1 MLSKLASC
9 LALLADEDRPVRT
22 IDLADISDLSRNQ
35 VAEFHAA
42 WLDLSPSRRLELI
55 TVMVEQAETN
65 IHLIFHAALRA
76 CLTDGDAQVRRLA
89 IEGLWEDERVS
100 LVPTLAG
107 LLTNDPSDD
116 VRSTA
121 ATALGRFVLMGV
133 LGDIAE
139 EPARQAEDALHLAW
153 ERSGEPVSVRRRVL
167 ESLAPTDTA
176 ELHVL
181 IGDAYYS
188 DNELMRQSAI
198 FAMGRSANP
207 RWNKIVLAELNSRE
221 PAIRFEAAEAA
232 GEMAIRAAVQPL
244 IQRLDDP
251 DKDVREAA
259 ALALGKIGG
268 PAARRALEALVAGD
282 DERLAEA
289 ATEALEE
296 LMFNSTH
303 LDDALDDSDLPAS
316 SRSRAAR
323 SADEGLIFDDD
334 DDADDDD
341 DDDDFDDADDGADD
355 FDQDDDEYDGDDWDD
370 DTDSFDDPDEEDDS
384 FDEAEDDLDFDDL
397 DLD

>member
-35 VAEFHAA
+35 VAEFRAVWH
-42 WLDLSPSRRLELI
+42 DLSPSRRLELI

-65 IHLIFHAALRA
+65 IHLVFHAALRA

-100 LVPTLAG
+100 LVPTLSG

-121 ATALGRFVLMGV
+121 ATALGRFVLLGV

-167 ESLAPTDTA
+167 ESLSYTDTA
-176 ELHVL
+176 DLHAL

-198 FAMGRSANP
+198 YAMGRSANP
-207 RWNKIVLAELNSRE
+207 RWNKIVLSELNSRE

-232 GEMAIRAAVQPL
+232 GEMAIRAGVQPL
-244 IQRLDDP
+244 IQRLGDT

-289 ATEALEE
+289 AAEALEE

-303 LDDALDDSDLPAS
+303 LDDALDDSDGSAS

-323 SADEGLIFDDD
+323 SADEDLIFDEDEHD
-334 DDADDDD
+334 E
-341 DDDDFDDADDGADD
+341 DDFDDADEDTAD
-355 FDQDDDEYDGDDWDD
+355 FDQDDDAYDGDDWDD
-370 DTDSFDDPDEEDDS
+370 DTDGFDDLDEEGDS
-384 FDEAEDDLDFDDL
+384 FDEAEDDLDFDDV
-397 DLD
+397 DLDR

>member
-1 MLSKLASC
+1 MSNKLTSC
-9 LALLADEDRPVRT
+9 LTLLADESRPVRT
-22 IDLADISDLSRNQ
+22 IDLADISDLSRAQ
-35 VAEFHAA
+35 VAEFHDA
-42 WLDLSPSRRLELI
+42 WRDLSPSRRLELI
-55 TVMVEQAETN
+55 TAMVEQAETN

-76 CLTDGDAQVRRLA
+76 CLTDGEAQVRRLA
-89 IEGLWEDERVS
+89 IEGLWEDERTS
-100 LVPTLAG
+100 LVPPLTDLLAH
-107 LLTNDPSDD
+107 DPSDD

-121 ATALGRFVLMGV
+121 ATALGRFVLLGV

-139 EPARQAEDALHLAW
+139 GPAGQAEAGLRAAW

-167 ESLAPTDTA
+167 ESLSYTDTA
-176 ELHVL
+176 ELHAL

-207 RWNKIVLAELNSRE
+207 RWNKIVLSELNGRE
-221 PAIRFEAAEAA
+221 AAIRFEAAEAA
-232 GEMAIRAAVQPL
+232 GEMALRAAVQPL
-244 IQRLDDP
+244 IQRLDDT
-251 DKDVREAA
+251 DMDVREAA

-268 PAARRALEALVAGD
+268 PVARRALETLVAGD

-289 ATEALEE
+289 AAEGLEE

-303 LDDALDDSDLPAS
+303 LDDALDDSDGPAS
-316 SRSRAAR
+316 SRSRAVR
-323 SADEGLIFDDD
+323 GRADEDLIFDDD
-334 DDADDDD
+334 DDDFGDANEDIDDFEDDDD
-341 DDDDFDDADDGADD
+341 A
-355 FDQDDDEYDGDDWDD
+355 YDGDDWDD

-384 FDEAEDDLDFDDL
+384 FDEAEDDLDFDDI

>member
-22 IDLADISDLSRNQ
+22 IDLADISDLSRSQ

-42 WLDLSPSRRLELI
+42 WHDLSPSRRLELI
-55 TVMVEQAETN
+55 TVMVEQAEIN

-100 LVPTLAG
+100 LVPILSG

-139 EPARQAEDALHLAW
+139 EPARQAEDALRLAW

-167 ESLAPTDTA
+167 ESLAPTDTTD
-176 ELHVL
+176 LHVL

-268 PAARRALEALVAGD
+268 PSARRALQALAAGD

-289 ATEALEE
+289 AAEALEE
-296 LMFNSTH
+296 LLFNSTH
-303 LDDALDDSDLPAS
+303 LDDALDDSDGSAS
-316 SRSRAAR
+316 PRSRASR
-323 SADEGLIFDDD
+323 SADEDLIFT
-334 DDADDDD
+334 
-341 DDDDFDDADDGADD
+341 DDDDFDDADEETDD
-355 FDQDDDEYDGDDWDD
+355 FDQDDDDYDGDDWDD
-370 DTDSFDDPDEEDDS
+370 ETDGFDDPDEEDDS
-384 FDEAEDDLDFDDL
+384 FDETEDDLDFDDI

>member
-1 MLSKLASC
+1 MPPTPAPYLAAPVLTGPGDQVSYRGDKEQIYLIWDAVPGMTADDRYQVVIRWIEQGALQEKSDLFTPATSIQMPPWLWGRADQPERRYQWFVRPVRLSTDGQGGELVSPLGPTSPIRTSTGTDTRMPSKLTSC
-9 LALLADEDRPVRT
+9 LALLADENRPVRT
-22 IDLADISDLSRNQ
+22 IDLADISDLSRSQ

-42 WLDLSPSRRLELI
+42 WHDLSPSRRLELI

-100 LVPTLAG
+100 LVPTLSG
-107 LLTNDPSDD
+107 LLAHDPSAD
-116 VRSTA
+116 VRSAA
-121 ATALGRFVLMGV
+121 ATALGRFVLLGV

-167 ESLAPTDTA
+167 ESLSSTDTA
-176 ELHVL
+176 DLHVL

-221 PAIRFEAAEAA
+221 RCHAIR
-232 GEMAIRAAVQPL
+232 
-244 IQRLDDP
+244 
-251 DKDVREAA
+251 
-259 ALALGKIGG
+259 GG
-268 PAARRALEALVAGD
+268 G
-282 DERLAEA
+282 
-289 ATEALEE
+289 
-296 LMFNSTH
+296 
-303 LDDALDDSDLPAS
+303 
-316 SRSRAAR
+316 SR
-323 SADEGLIFDDD
+323 G
-334 DDADDDD
+334 
-341 DDDDFDDADDGADD
+341 
-355 FDQDDDEYDGDDWDD
+355 
-370 DTDSFDDPDEEDDS
+370 
-384 FDEAEDDLDFDDL
+384 
-397 DLD
+397 

>member
-42 WLDLSPSRRLELI
+42 WHDLSPSRRLELI
-55 TVMVEQAETN
+55 TAMVEQAETN

-176 ELHVL
+176 DVHVL

-268 PAARRALEALVAGD
+268 PAARRALQALVAGD

-289 ATEALEE
+289 AAEALEE

-303 LDDALDDSDLPAS
+303 LDERCWMILTDLHRPA
-316 SRSRAAR
+316 RAPR
-323 SADEGLIFDDD
+323 GQRMRI
-334 DDADDDD
+334 
-341 DDDDFDDADDGADD
+341 
-355 FDQDDDEYDGDDWDD
+355 
-370 DTDSFDDPDEEDDS
+370 
-384 FDEAEDDLDFDDL
+384 
-397 DLD
+397 

>member
-1 MLSKLASC
+1 MPSKLASC

-22 IDLADISDLSRNQ
+22 IDLADISDLSRSQ

-42 WLDLSPSRRLELI
+42 WNDLSPSRRLELI
-55 TVMVEQAETN
+55 IVMVEQAETN
-65 IHLIFHAALRA
+65 IHLIFHAVLRA
-76 CLTDGDAQVRRLA
+76 CLTDDDAQVRRLA
-89 IEGLWEDERVS
+89 IEGLWEDERVN
-100 LVPTLAG
+100 LVPLLCG
-107 LLTNDPSDD
+107 LLTHDSSDD

-121 ATALGRFVLMGV
+121 ATALGRFVLLGV

-139 EPARQAEDALHLAW
+139 EPARQAEAALHLAW
-153 ERSGEPVSVRRRVL
+153 ERSDETVSVRRRVL

-176 ELHVL
+176 DVHVL

-207 RWNKIVLAELNSRE
+207 RWNKIVLAELNSRD

-259 ALALGKIGG
+259 TLALGKIGG
-268 PAARRALEALVAGD
+268 PAARRALRALAAGD

-289 ATEALEE
+289 AAEALEE
-296 LMFNSTH
+296 LLFNSTH
-303 LDDALDDSDLPAS
+303 LDDALDDSDGAASPS
-316 SRSRAAR
+316 SRASR
-323 SADEGLIFDDD
+323 STDEDLIF
-334 DDADDDD
+334 ADDDD
-341 DDDDFDDADDGADD
+341 DDDGDEYDANEDTDD
-355 FDQDDDEYDGDDWDD
+355 FEQDDDAYDGDDWDD
-370 DTDSFDDPDEEDDS
+370 DTDDFDDPDVEDDS
-384 FDEAEDDLDFDDL
+384 FDETEDDLDFDDV